1 MNQCIYPLQ
10 LQTYTLRFKMMERI
24 NFKQIRQ
31 NEKQGT
37 SYEMG
42 LMLITHNLYIIS
54 LKKSL

>member
-1 MNQCIYPLQ
+1 
-10 LQTYTLRFKMMERI
+10 MMEII

-42 LMLITHNLYIIS
+42 LMLITQNLYIIS